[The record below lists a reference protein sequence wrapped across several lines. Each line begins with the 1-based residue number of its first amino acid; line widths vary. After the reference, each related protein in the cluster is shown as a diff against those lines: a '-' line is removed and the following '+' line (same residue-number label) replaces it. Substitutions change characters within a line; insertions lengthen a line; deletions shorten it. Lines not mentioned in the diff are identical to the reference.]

1 MYVFMITLYLH
12 WQLKILA
19 NSVFFFLILK
29 NTMCMPAVE
38 ATKET
43 IGTNSK
49 EIFKVKFLVL
59 SQL

>member
-19 NSVFFFLILK
+19 NSVFFLILK
-29 NTMCMPAVE
+29 NTMCMPDVE